1 MKKLLMVVMTMA
13 FRRGNRLLR
22 WNSEFWLPGPP
33 TQMSTMPT
41 ANVVRWFT
49 EPKIDWAPTVA
60 KPGGS

>member
-1 MKKLLMVVMTMA
+1 
-13 FRRGNRLLR
+13 LLR